1 MAKKDELNL
10 QNLMQVIMSATGQQA
25 PRNPQEE
32 LQALTQQPQQGM
44 AQQPQAQQDPQS
56 PVLPQQA
63 QQGVAQGVQPNQ
75 HYPPAVDTPP
85 VDIDP
90 NATPWVGTNYYD
102 DQGQLIPGKWN
113 AAQFGG
119 VGGSPTDPYSQY
131 AIKPYMDDGTINP
144 QWLAAGGSSATGWN
158 GPDPFAQALAAGNWE
173 YMTGHGFTDGWRIAP
188 GAGVGQWEEPADW
201 YDDTFSLAPPPLDE
215 PVGSPSG
222 ASASNPGWGT
232 ATAGKFQAQS
242 RMFAEP
248 LSAYINQTI
257 RAGAELDKT
266 KEEGFQKR
274 LGEMGLQGITD
285 DDPYGSGAIAAQVHG
300 ELAKQ
305 AQAAGLKTGEYDAA
319 TGTFSGGTLD
329 AETQAAMKLEAEK
342 RIATLGTG
350 AYKDMGEIGAKG
362 AEERLSMAEKSR
374 LSQLNM
380 AEHSRLLGLRS
391 KEQIANLSAVQ
402 SPFARMFGL
411 GGEQAQGGSALPG
424 LAGEQGQ
431 GNTMNNMFAM
441 AGQGQRQNTAHKLL
455 QGGAHGGAYNPF
467 AQSTAAAPGMA
478 GGQGSLLGLQGGM
491 NAQQSAQL
499 GANQQMGQL
508 AMKAGQG
515 LYGQFNPQLANMYSM
530 QRPFAQAAGAGVGAM
545 GQAVGGALAASGNIG
560 AAG

>member
-1 MAKKDELNL
+1 
-10 QNLMQVIMSATGQQA
+10 
-25 PRNPQEE
+25 
-32 LQALTQQPQQGM
+32 
-44 AQQPQAQQDPQS
+44 
-56 PVLPQQA
+56 
-63 QQGVAQGVQPNQ
+63 
-75 HYPPAVDTPP
+75 
-85 VDIDP
+85 
-90 NATPWVGTNYYD
+90 
-102 DQGQLIPGKWN
+102 
-113 AAQFGG
+113 
-119 VGGSPTDPYSQY
+119 
-131 AIKPYMDDGTINP
+131 
-144 QWLAAGGSSATGWN
+144 
-158 GPDPFAQALAAGNWE
+158 
-173 YMTGHGFTDGWRIAP
+173 
-188 GAGVGQWEEPADW
+188 
-201 YDDTFSLAPPPLDE
+201 
-215 PVGSPSG
+215 
-222 ASASNPGWGT
+222 
-232 ATAGKFQAQS
+232 
-242 RMFAEP
+242 MFAEP
-248 LSAYINQTI
+248 LTAYINQTI

-285 DDPYGSGAIAAQVHG
+285 DDPYGSGGIAAQVHG

-305 AQAAGLKTGEYDAA
+305 AQAACLKTGEYDEA
-319 TGTFSGGTLD
+319 TGTFKGGTLD
-329 AETQAAMKLEAEK
+329 AETQAAIKLEAEK

-350 AYKDMGEIGAKG
+350 AYKDMGAIGAKG

-380 AEHSRLLGLRS
+380 TKHSELLGLRS
-391 KEQIANLSAVQ
+391 KEQIANLGAVQ

-411 GGEQAQGGSALPG
+411 GGEQAQGGSALPS
-424 LAGEQGQ
+424 LAGEQG
-431 GNTMNNMFAM
+431 NTMDNMFAM
-441 AGQGQRQNTAHKLL
+441 AGQGQRQDTAHKLL